1 MSAANEPR
9 VSPAGD
15 VVEKGA
21 ELGALLGSLAPQAL
35 GVLVSLMQDTGQKP
49 ELRMKAA
56 ESILDRACGK
66 SGVLSAGEGSGG
78 VVRFEGELEEW
89 SR

>member
-1 MSAANEPR
+1 MTARRKGSDGKSAVAEIKRILGEHTPEA
-9 VSPAGD
+9 VAFL
-15 VVEKGA
+15 VE
-21 ELGALLGSLAPQAL
+21 
-35 GVLVSLMQDTGQKP
+35 LMRDETQKP

-66 SGVLSAGEGSGG
+66 ASAAPPVEASPAPPKIISFKGV
-78 VVRFEGELEEW
+78 LEEW

>member
-1 MSAANEPR
+1 MAGSRTRSKGLPAAEKTRRLLGKSAAEA
-9 VSPAGD
+9 VA
-15 VVEKGA
+15 
-21 ELGALLGSLAPQAL
+21 
-35 GVLVSLMQDTGQKP
+35 VLVSLMRDEGQKP

-66 SGVLSAGEGSGG
+66 ATSAQPVEAPAAPPA
-78 VVRFEGELEEW
+78 VIVFEGELSEW

>member
-1 MSAANEPR
+1 MPR
-9 VSPAGD
+9 AKKGD
-15 VVEKGA
+15 AKTQASEEIK
-21 ELGALLGSLAPQAL
+21 ALLLRETPQAIAFL
-35 GVLVSLMQDTGQKP
+35 TALMQDEGQKP

-66 SGVLSAGEGSGG
+66 GAASTASGG
-78 VVRFEGELEEW
+78 EVSVRFEGVLDDW

>member
-1 MSAANEPR
+1 MAAKRKKAEKSSAVLELRRLLAER
-9 VSPAGD
+9 VPEA
-15 VVEKGA
+15 VA
-21 ELGALLGSLAPQAL
+21 F
-35 GVLVSLMQDTGQKP
+35 LVQMMRDEAQKP

-66 SGVLSAGEGSGG
+66 ASSIQPTESEGDAPISIS
-78 VVRFEGELEEW
+78 FEGVLEEW

>member
-1 MSAANEPR
+1 MAGSRTRGKALSAA
-9 VSPAGD
+9 
-15 VVEKGA
+15 EKTRKQ
-21 ELGALLGSLAPQAL
+21 LGRSAADAVA
-35 GVLVSLMQDTGQKP
+35 VLVTLMRDTTQKP

-66 SGVLSAGEGSGG
+66 AIAAKDAEAPPTPPAVIL
-78 VVRFEGELEEW
+78 FEGELEEW

>member
-1 MSAANEPR
+1 MAKAKKSEAEAKAA
-9 VSPAGD
+9 
-15 VVEKGA
+15 A
-21 ELGALLGSLAPQAL
+21 ELRALLLRQTPQAIAFL
-35 GVLVSLMQDTGQKP
+35 TALMQDEGQKP

-66 SGVLSAGEGSGG
+66 GSAVSAGNGG
-78 VVRFEGELEEW
+78 EVSVRFEGVLDEW

>member
-1 MSAANEPR
+1 MARAKRNEGVAEEVRRILGTNAPEA
-9 VSPAGD
+9 VSFL
-15 VVEKGA
+15 VEIMRDEA
-21 ELGALLGSLAPQAL
+21 
-35 GVLVSLMQDTGQKP
+35 QKP

-66 SGVLSAGEGSGG
+66 AIAAKEADPPPAPPAVIL
-78 VVRFEGELEEW
+78 FEGELEEW

>member
-1 MSAANEPR
+1 MAAKRKKAEKSGAVSELRRLLAER
-9 VSPAGD
+9 VPEA
-15 VVEKGA
+15 VA
-21 ELGALLGSLAPQAL
+21 FLLQI
-35 GVLVSLMQDTGQKP
+35 MRDEEQKP

-66 SGVLSAGEGSGG
+66 ASSAQPTESEGTAPISIS
-78 VVRFEGELEEW
+78 FEGVLEEW

>member
-1 MSAANEPR
+1 MARAKRNETAAEEMRRILGKHTPEA
-9 VSPAGD
+9 VAFL
-15 VVEKGA
+15 VEIMRDGA
-21 ELGALLGSLAPQAL
+21 
-35 GVLVSLMQDTGQKP
+35 QKP

-66 SGVLSAGEGSGG
+66 ASTVQPTGSEDAAPISIS
-78 VVRFEGELEEW
+78 FEGALEEW

>member
-1 MSAANEPR
+1 MAAKRQKAEKDGAASELRRLLAER
-9 VSPAGD
+9 VPEA
-15 VVEKGA
+15 VA
-21 ELGALLGSLAPQAL
+21 FLLQIMRDEA
-35 GVLVSLMQDTGQKP
+35 QKP

-66 SGVLSAGEGSGG
+66 ASTVQPTESEGVAPISIS
-78 VVRFEGELEEW
+78 FEGVLEEW

>member
-1 MSAANEPR
+1 MAAKKQKTER
-9 VSPAGD
+9 RSKAT
-15 VVEKGA
+15 EQMRQLLA
-21 ELGALLGSLAPQAL
+21 ERIPEAV
-35 GVLVSLMQDTGQKP
+35 GVLLQVMRDEGQKP

-66 SGVLSAGEGSGG
+66 ASSAQPTQAGDATPISIS
-78 VVRFEGELEEW
+78 FEGVLEEW